1 MIQVNKS
8 GPTQIIIYYPTAP
21 SVGLTTTFV
30 FQHLMSNSN
39 FEYTLP
45 VVAKTE
51 RATTYAAY
59 TFTALPEGMYII
71 EVKQNSAVKQVQL
84 GYVYDGTP
92 LTESIFTEYN
102 PTIPADVVYVP

>member
-1 MIQVNKS
+1 MIQVNKA

-21 SVGLTTTFV
+21 SLGLTTTFV
-30 FQHLMSNSN
+30 FQHLMTNSN

-51 RATTYAAY
+51 RATKYASY
-59 TFTALPEGMYII
+59 TFTVLPEGMYII
-71 EVKQNSAVKQVQL
+71 QVKQGTAVKQTQL